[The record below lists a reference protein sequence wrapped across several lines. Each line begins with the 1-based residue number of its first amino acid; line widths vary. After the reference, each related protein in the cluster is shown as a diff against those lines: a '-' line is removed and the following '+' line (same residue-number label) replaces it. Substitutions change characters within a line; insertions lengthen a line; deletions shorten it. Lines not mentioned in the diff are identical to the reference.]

1 VTDGDSTGGRT
12 RTDASSSP
20 AGDDDRFPV
29 VDSRVHYEGVMSTVR
44 VDEVRMPGG
53 NVATREV
60 AHRPD
65 AVAVVPLTDAG
76 EVVLVRQF
84 RHPVR
89 RYELEIPAGL
99 LDVEGESEDEAAQRE
114 LAEEI
119 GMTAGSL
126 ERLTRFWNSAGWTN
140 ESTTVFVGRDLR
152 PSAPDGFVAEA
163 EEADMAVLRLTLAD
177 AIDRVRTG
185 EITDAKTMIGLLLVA
200 GSDPDGA

>member
-1 VTDGDSTGGRT
+1 VSDGSTDWRAAT
-12 RTDASSSP
+12 ASGSP
-20 AGDDDRFPV
+20 GGDDGDRFPV

-53 NVATREV
+53 DVATREV

-65 AVAVVPLTDAG
+65 AVAVVPLTPAG
-76 EVVLVRQF
+76 DVVLVRQF
-84 RHPVR
+84 RHAVR

-119 GMTAGSL
+119 GMTAGRL
-126 ERLTRFWNSAGWTN
+126 ERLTRFWNSAGWTD
-140 ESTTVFVGRDLR
+140 ESTTVFVGHDLR
-152 PSAPDGFVAEA
+152 PSTPDDFVAEA
-163 EEADMAVLRLTLAD
+163 EEADMTVLRVPFAE
-177 AIDRVRTG
+177 AIAKVRAG

-200 GSDPDGA
+200 GSDGPGA